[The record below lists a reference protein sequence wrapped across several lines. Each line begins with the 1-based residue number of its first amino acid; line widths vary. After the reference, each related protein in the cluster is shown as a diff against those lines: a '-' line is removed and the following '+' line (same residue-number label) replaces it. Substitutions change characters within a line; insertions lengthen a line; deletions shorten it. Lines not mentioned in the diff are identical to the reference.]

1 MASLGGGFHFQCGN
15 IYLSQFQIAQYKCKK
30 MVRWWWCQRDE
41 VSPESFNLGKLPINW
56 LRWYQL
62 SQSREGSID
71 TENESEVTSYES
83 ESKVF
88 FSNKKNYQKKHMKVL
103 GSFLVQVAVGI
114 FFPPLESCY
123 DGDMPTA
130 SDMLCIHS

>member
-1 MASLGGGFHFQCGN
+1 
-15 IYLSQFQIAQYKCKK
+15 

-71 TENESEVTSYES
+71 TENESEVTSYKS
-83 ESKVF
+83 ESTVF
-88 FSNKKNYQKKHMKVL
+88 LDALASLRPILFSECVLFLGLQITSESISENVIGLCQYHKH
-103 GSFLVQVAVGI
+103 Q
-114 FFPPLESCY
+114 C
-123 DGDMPTA
+123 
-130 SDMLCIHS
+130 